1 MLLGAVASYLLDI
14 LLSHQ
19 PNASHMHI
27 ATLLSGWAP
36 NDAAGDHA
44 KQQAFLWAQAA
55 LYHNVALAFHPTLS
69 SPFSARHF

>member
-19 PNASHMHI
+19 SNASHMHI

-44 KQQAFLWAQAA
+44 KQRAVSYTHLT
-55 LYHNVALAFHPTLS
+55 LPTN
-69 SPFSARHF
+69 REV